1 MRLLRLLMF
10 VLAMGFMAASC
21 TQDETMEELL
31 QDTELEQP
39 ATDDEPDNDAGTEP
53 DPGTGGG
60 N

>member
-10 VLAMGFMAASC
+10 VLAMGFMATSC

-39 ATDDEPDNDAGTEP
+39 ATDDDDEPNP
-53 DPGTGGG
+53 DPEPGGGTGG